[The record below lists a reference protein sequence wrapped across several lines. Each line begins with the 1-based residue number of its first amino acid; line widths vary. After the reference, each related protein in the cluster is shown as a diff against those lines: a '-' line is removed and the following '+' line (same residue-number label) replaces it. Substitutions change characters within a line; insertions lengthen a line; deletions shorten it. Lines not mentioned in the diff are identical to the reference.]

1 MRKLTLLAAASLAA
15 LATPAAATVTFGN
28 QTQGQGQEV
37 LLGSGATGTTVFGS
51 TNQTHTGITFQSG
64 TTTTCAG
71 CTTQFLLEPSSGQ
84 ARIEATSALTG
95 GTQVPLQNI
104 TISLT
109 PPLSN
114 PLEGIG
120 YIEFNLSMSGSVG
133 NAISVVIN
141 AVDQFGN
148 PSSTSGTLG
157 SGSTFFSALA
167 SNGEVIESI
176 SFDANGSAGISDI
189 RQIRLS
195 PAIGGEVTTF
205 LPEPATWAMMLLGF
219 GAVGFGMRRSRKAL
233 LTQIA

>member
-37 LLGSGATGTTVFGS
+37 LLGSGTTGNPVTGQ
-51 TNQTHTGITFQSG
+51 TNQTHTSITFTSG
-64 TTTTCAG
+64 STTTCSG
-71 CTTQFLLEPSSGQ
+71 CPTQILFEPSSGQ

-95 GTQVPLQNI
+95 GSQVPLQDI

-120 YIEFNLSMSGSVG
+120 YIEFNLSMSGQVG

-141 AVDQFGN
+141 AVDQNGN
-148 PSSTSGTLG
+148 PFTTSGTLG
-157 SGSTFFSALA
+157 NGSTFFSALA
-167 SNGEVIESI
+167 SGGEVIRSI
-176 SFDANGSAGISDI
+176 SFDANADAGITDI

-195 PAIGGEVTTF
+195 PAIGGQVTTF
-205 LPEPATWAMMLLGF
+205 LPEPGTWAMMLLGF